1 MGFASGS
8 PKAESTVVAP
18 GGGVVG
24 VAGDASSASNA
35 ATRSQNVSPRSRTVD
50 STPVKRPPMGKL
62 SDVAGTTTRSV
73 GDEAAVQRRE
83 AAVEAV
89 AAGAARSVSRHGAG
103 GAAG

>member
-8 PKAESTVVAP
+8 PKAESTVVAL

-35 ATRSQNVSPRSRTVD
+35 ATRSQNVSPRSRT
-50 STPVKRPPMGKL
+50 TPVKRPPMGKL
-62 SDVAGTTTRSV
+62 SDVADTTTRSV

-83 AAVEAV
+83 AAVEAA

>member
-1 MGFASGS
+1 
-8 PKAESTVVAP
+8 
-18 GGGVVG
+18 
-24 VAGDASSASNA
+24 
-35 ATRSQNVSPRSRTVD
+35 
-50 STPVKRPPMGKL
+50 MGKL
-62 SDVAGTTTRSV
+62 SDVADTTTRSV